1 MKDRTPRY
9 KSQSVNYLGFLAKQ
23 LGDLRGPSS
32 LAYELIQ
39 NADDAKDDSLKLSAT
54 RIVFNIRDDA
64 LVVSNDAVFREEDF
78 DRISDIA
85 SGTKKQEGGDHTT
98 GAFGVGFISVYQVT
112 DRPEIL
118 SAHQR
123 WIFRPEEQESKRI
136 EIQDGLVT
144 KGTEFRLPWATNKT
158 ELRAKLQA
166 PPITKE
172 YIQTLADELNVSLP
186 KAILFLKKLEYIEL
200 IDKGK
205 STKIRRVNEPNGFV
219 IYCDDERQEYWRI
232 LSGKISPAEEKY
244 THNDNR
250 SGLVKVAV
258 PDKFSGNGILFATL
272 PTKGSTELPF
282 HINADFFPDSSR
294 KSIMFEDKHD
304 PKSEWNREALQV
316 AASVV
321 KDNLIVIRDMFI
333 NNPIDFWAMLERLYN
348 INGKI
353 KKTKKD
359 RKIKP
364 DDPIPLELFWDLF
377 WEELK
382 PILETHPI
390 VYTESNQW
398 LRPVEV
404 RIPPASNKGWKA
416 IDAFESLG
424 IEIVYRGLGKKFRRV
439 LTSNGVRPLG
449 IKDIYDAF
457 AVNGLI
463 GNPQSISLFYQ
474 NYDRLELMWQGIFF
488 TVYDRIKSKT
498 LQEDD
503 KDMLSE
509 CVLAPGIDG
518 RIWPCDSVYLGEDDL
533 TYELFSHLLPED
545 RSFLDRNISYP
556 IINEDKEEEEGP
568 GSSLLRHLC
577 PTFLPGEAIESLEAL
592 DPEELENRIDQEG
605 FRPEDI
611 IYWFSERQSKMDGFY
626 MKQLALLP
634 IFPTSEGSLT
644 TLEDLWMPGDFSDP
658 IGIAKILDMER
669 LKGLSDFLREL
680 GAEELTFSDYASRY
694 ITTAFG
700 IESSVDHKTK
710 LQLLEMLEEYIDQ
723 IREDEQL
730 QYELAETSIV
740 ECEDGSF
747 RTPKEVYLRNTEV
760 TEVLGDFV
768 NYCTLPKSAKGR
780 RDLYRRRNL
789 YRWLGV
795 ASHPRTND
803 IIRVVDE
810 LTDESPDHHRTRES
824 IISCLKSAAKY
835 LESFSDYEREFLKGH
850 KWLPAIGSFDRWY
863 SPEELFTYENKR
875 LFESQASFLDVPDR
889 IQEKLGSVL
898 EDLGIE
904 SVPQPS
910 QVVKHLLKC
919 SQEDIEPAPNVYDWL
934 TEWLED
940 IPDRDLR
947 LLQDSACLYMGSQ
960 YHRPDQIFWRHDF
973 GGFRFQLDQKMR
985 YYSELLQAVG
995 VKEEPDHD
1003 DALKLLKEISKE
1015 MGNNRLESKDKVAVL
1030 QCWVILSRALD
1041 QEDIDATTIRDEL
1054 RNTKCVPNDQEV
1066 LYRPSLL
1073 FFEDRPRLK
1082 GLFELF
1088 KNRNSCIQRTEG
1100 IYRGM
1105 EAAGVRLLSSAIF
1118 ARVYKEED
1126 TNFSEEQGIRDKIL
1140 ERRRLI
1146 TTILEGFS
1154 NYNVH
1159 TTDNGSVSIDDIR
1172 FFSTNE
1178 LRVNWKLEAFN
1189 RIECSES
1196 AESAHFDREE
1206 KVIYFQGGAKNPPWL
1221 AIARE
1226 LSYALAR
1233 GGSVASI
1240 SPGLKVVLEAHDYED
1255 ACRQLEDLGI
1265 ALTEELARPLQPSES
1280 VAFDDAP
1287 ADDALTETKVMG
1299 GVDDDEG
1306 DHIYVEPDKQD
1317 QDQDVPYGQRLY
1329 EYRKASPRRAPE
1341 HSVRLPHAGS
1351 KTRKS
1356 ASEHTKI
1363 SAQKRRSGDDLVVVD
1378 GDEGDHIYVE
1388 PDKQDQDQDVPYGQR
1403 LYEYRKASP
1412 RRAPEHSV
1420 RLPHAGSKTRKSAS
1434 EHTKI
1439 SAQRGRSGMHI
1450 TRSNTIWEP
1459 TEAFEALAR
1468 EFRDMVHG
1476 DYGKRCQMC
1485 GTTFS
1490 TSAGDLQVYVV
1501 HVLPPSENDLTN
1513 HYGNLLGLC
1522 GWHYSLIRYN
1532 QDREFF
1538 DSSTEQPFKGWEHM
1552 LKYVIDTN
1560 DPDIDEEGNS
1570 YFGLGIRFHNIY
1582 RQWSSE
1588 PTTES
1593 VVIRY
1598 CEPHWTYLQE
1608 LLPQARRR

>member
-1 MKDRTPRY
+1 MGKFHGILISCPAPSEGWLQATGPVLGIELGRSLRPGEVAERTPVWATRGQAAAVEADVGLKQWRHNMKDRTPRY

-54 RIVFNIRDDA
+54 RIVFDIRDDA
-64 LVVSNDAVFREEDF
+64 LVVSNDAVFREIDF
-78 DRISDIA
+78 ERISDLA
-85 SGTKKQEGGDHTT
+85 SGSKRNEEGDRTT

-118 SAHQR
+118 SAGEH
-123 WIFRPEEQESKRI
+123 WILRPEKQEDKRI
-136 EIQDGLVT
+136 KIIPISDDT
-144 KGTEFRLPWATNKT
+144 GTNFYLPWAYRES
-158 ELRAKLQA
+158 ELRGKLQT
-166 PPITKE
+166 PPVTQE
-172 YIQTLADELNVSLP
+172 YVETFAEELKISLP
-186 KAILFLKKLEYIEL
+186 KAILFLKKLELIEL

-205 STKIRRVNEPNGFV
+205 AMKIRRVKENDGFV
-219 IYCDDERQEYWRI
+219 IYRDDERQEYWRI
-232 LSGKISPAEEKY
+232 LSGKISPAEGRF
-244 THNDNR
+244 NR
-250 SGLVKVAV
+250 STLVRLAV
-258 PDKFSGNGILFATL
+258 PDKFIGDGILFATL
-272 PTKGSTELPF
+272 PTKGSTGLPF

-294 KSIMFEDKHD
+294 KSIIFEDKHD

-333 NNPIDFWAMLERLYN
+333 NNPIDFWAMLESLYN

-353 KKTKKD
+353 KQIKKD

-398 LRPVEV
+398 LKPVEV
-404 RIPPASNKGWKA
+404 RLLVSNKEWNA
-416 IDAFESLG
+416 IEAFESLG
-424 IEIVYRGLGKKFRRV
+424 IEIVHQGLKKFRNV
-439 LTSNGVRPLG
+439 LRGVGIKQLD
-449 IKDIYDAF
+449 IKDIYEAL
-457 AVNGLI
+457 AVKGLI

-474 NYDRLELMWQGIFF
+474 NYERLELMRQGIF
-488 TVYDRIKSKT
+488 TIYDRIKSKN
-498 LQEDD
+498 QRE
-503 KDMLSE
+503 KAEYMLST

-518 RIWPCDSVYLGEDDL
+518 RIWPCDSVYLGEDNY
-533 TYELFSHLLPED
+533 TYELFLHLLPED
-545 RSFLDRNISYP
+545 RSFLDRNISYQ
-556 IINEDKEEEEGP
+556 IVNGSKEGEEEP

-577 PTFLPGEAIESLEAL
+577 PPFSADEAIGSLEAL
-592 DPEELENRIDQEG
+592 DPEELASRIESGEFQS
-605 FRPEDI
+605 EDI
-611 IYWFSERQSKMDGFY
+611 IRWFSRRKREMDDLDDFFVLHER
-626 MKQLALLP
+626 LAALP

-669 LKGLSDFLREL
+669 LKGLSDFLHNL
-680 GAEELTFSDYASRY
+680 GVEELTFSDYARQY
-694 ITTAFG
+694 ITAAFG
-700 IESSVDHKTK
+700 SESSVSYETK
-710 LQLLEMLEEYIDQ
+710 LQLLKMLEESIDQ

-747 RTPKEVYLRNTEV
+747 RTPKEVYFRNTEV
-760 TEVLGDFV
+760 VEVLGDFV

-780 RDLYRRRNL
+780 RDLYYRRNL

-810 LTDESPDHHRTRES
+810 LTDESPDHYRTRES

-863 SPEELFTYENKR
+863 SPGELFTYENKR
-875 LFESQASFLDVPDR
+875 LFESQASFLDAPDI
-889 IQEKLGSVL
+889 IQEELGPVL

-960 YHRPDQIFWRHDF
+960 YLRPDQIFWRHDF
-973 GGFRFQLDQKMR
+973 GGYRFQLDQGMISH
-985 YYSELLQAVG
+985 SELLQAVG
-995 VKEEPDHD
+995 VKEDPDHD
-1003 DALKLLKEISKE
+1003 DALKLLKEISEE
-1015 MGNNRLESKDKVAVL
+1015 MGNNRLEHEDKVAIL

-1041 QEDIDATTIRDEL
+1041 QDEIDGATIREDL
-1054 RNTKCVPNDQEV
+1054 HNLKCVPNNQEV
-1066 LYRPSLL
+1066 LNSPPYLYY
-1073 FFEDRPRLK
+1073 EDRPRLK
-1082 GLFELF
+1082 DKF
-1088 KNRNSCIQRTEG
+1088 KLLTNSCIQRTEG
-1100 IYRGM
+1100 TYRGM
-1105 EAAGVRLLSSAIF
+1105 EAAGVRLLSSVIF
-1118 ARVYKEED
+1118 ARVYKEEG
-1126 TNFSEEQGIRDKIL
+1126 TLFSEEQSMRDKIL

-1146 TTILEGFS
+1146 ITILQGLS
-1154 NYNVH
+1154 NYNSH
-1159 TTDNGSVSIDDIR
+1159 TTTDNGSVSIDDIR

-1178 LRVNWKLEAFN
+1178 LRVNWELEAFN
-1189 RIECSES
+1189 RIESSES
-1196 AESAHFDREE
+1196 AESAHFDRDE
-1206 KVIYFQGGAKNPPWL
+1206 KAIYFQDGAKDLPWS

-1226 LSYALAR
+1226 LAYALAL
-1233 GGSVASI
+1233 GGSVTSI

-1280 VAFDDAP
+1280 VAFDDTPDEAP
-1287 ADDALTETKVMG
+1287 TDYSPTETKVANDDK
-1299 GVDDDEG
+1299 DDDKN
-1306 DHIYVEPDKQD
+1306 DHISVEPDKQD

-1329 EYRKASPRRAPE
+1329 EYRKSSPRRALE
-1341 HSVRLPHAGS
+1341 HPVHLPHAGS
-1351 KTRKS
+1351 R
-1356 ASEHTKI
+1356 
-1363 SAQKRRSGDDLVVVD
+1363 
-1378 GDEGDHIYVE
+1378 
-1388 PDKQDQDQDVPYGQR
+1388 
-1403 LYEYRKASP
+1403 
-1412 RRAPEHSV
+1412 
-1420 RLPHAGSKTRKSAS
+1420 TRKSAS

-1439 SAQRGRSGMHI
+1439 SAQRGRSGMYI
-1450 TRSNTIWEP
+1450 TRSNTTWEP

-1501 HVLPPSENDLTN
+1501 HVLPPREDDLTN

-1538 DSSTEQPFKGWEHM
+1538 DSSTERPFKSWEHM
-1552 LKYVIDTN
+1552 LDYVIAADE
-1560 DPDIDEEGNS
+1560 PDIDEMGNS
-1570 YFGLGIRFHNIY
+1570 YFSLGIRFHNIY

-1608 LLPQARRR
+1608 LLPS